1 VFFWSRLGRY
11 CEVARAPAQLQAD
24 DASQAA
30 DLGKISALRLRLDL
44 PSRREKA
51 KVERPLT
58 YDGLLRLK
66 PMVASEITPRAPF
79 VVRIFK
85 VEVV

>member
-1 VFFWSRLGRY
+1 MKERGRRSAASPYAIETGETSRY
-11 CEVARAPAQLQAD
+11 MSNP
-24 DASQAA
+24 
-30 DLGKISALRLRLDL
+30 ALRLKLDL

-66 PMVASEITPRAPF
+66 PLVASEITPRALF

>member
-1 VFFWSRLGRY
+1 VASLA
-11 CEVARAPAQLQAD
+11 ARAPAQLQAD

-30 DLGKISALRLRLDL
+30 DVGKIEPVHVKTRALRLRLDL

-66 PMVASEITPRAPF
+66 PMVASEITPRTLF

-85 VEVV
+85 VEIV